1 MIAAAFTGVEIPAAF
16 AMSKDF
22 EFLKGG
28 KETPSAPVIEP
39 EISLFLFPPPP
50 PPSPP
55 PFVTVFSDC
64 VTLVVGVDEAEDMLA
79 ETVLIISGARLNKSR
94 E

>member
-1 MIAAAFTGVEIPAAF
+1 VIAATFTGVEIPAAF
-16 AMSKDF
+16 AMSIAF

-50 PPSPP
+50 PP

-64 VTLVVGVDEAEDMLA
+64 VTLVVGVVDEAEDMLA